1 MARTDAALGTYAR
14 LTHYSIFV
22 AFAQNGRRNLEQT
35 ERPLATKPLKFLY
48 GYARQYAGVLTIT
61 VISMLLLVGVQLLIP
76 WIIKTMVG
84 AITGTDGNILT
95 MEKVTDLALLALLVY
110 VARAFLQ
117 FLRSYMAH
125 VAGWGVVAE
134 ARKLIY
140 AHLQR
145 LSLRFY
151 EDKQTGQLMSRMVND
166 SDKFELLIAHAIPD
180 IAVNVLTLISV
191 TVVLVNMNW
200 QLTLLSMVPI
210 PFILISLR
218 MFARYVRPAFRERQ
232 QELGELNAI
241 LNDNISGIR
250 EIKTFTREHIETCR
264 IDGRIDRYRD
274 SLLHALKM
282 MATFQPFIQFT
293 SALGTIILIY
303 FGGKLAFDQ
312 VLTVADLVGFF
323 LYLELF
329 YQPLHH
335 LSGAWEQI
343 QEALASADR
352 VTELLEEV
360 PEVGDAENAVAL
372 TMPIKGGITL
382 HDVRFGYIPEETV
395 LNNVNLD
402 IAPRSTVALVGPTG
416 VGKTTLAGLIP
427 RFYDVDEGSICIDG
441 IDIRRLALDSLRA
454 QISIVLQD
462 VFLFHGTVRDNILF
476 GRADAA
482 QEEVIA
488 AAHVA
493 NAHDFISQLPQGYDT
508 VIGER
513 GVKLSGGQKQRL
525 SIARAVLK
533 DAPILILDEAT
544 SSVDTETERL
554 IQQALDRLMQG
565 KTTLVIAHRLSTI
578 RSADQI
584 VVLGNGGI
592 AERGNHD
599 ALMAQHGTYW
609 HLNRVQSQD
618 PTLVIGKTGEANES
632 ATAHTRS

>member
-1 MARTDAALGTYAR
+1 MRPRRTPRALA
-14 LTHYSIFV
+14 LSIYKIPN
-22 AFAQNGRRNLEQT
+22 QI

-48 GYARQYAGVLTIT
+48 GYASQYAGVLTIT

-76 WIIKTMVG
+76 WILKTMVG
-84 AITGTDGNILT
+84 AITGADGKVLT

-191 TVVLVNMNW
+191 TFVLVNMNW
-200 QLTLLSMVPI
+200 QLTLLCMVPI

-218 MFARYVRPAFRERQ
+218 LFARYVRPAFRERQ

-250 EIKTFTREHIETCR
+250 EIKTFTREHIETRR

-360 PEVGDAENAVAL
+360 PEVDDAEKAVAL
-372 TMPIKGGITL
+372 PLPIKGGITL
-382 HDVRFGYIPEETV
+382 QDVRFGYIPGETI
-395 LNNVNLD
+395 LNSVNLD

-427 RFYDVDEGSICIDG
+427 RFYDVDGGRICIDG
-441 IDIRRLALDSLRA
+441 IDIRRLSLDSLRA

-508 VIGER
+508 IIGER

-544 SSVDTETERL
+544 SSVDTETEQL

-578 RSADQI
+578 RSANQI

-599 ALMAQHGTYW
+599 ALMAQRGIYW

-618 PTLVIGKTGEANES
+618 PTLVISKTREANES
-632 ATAHTRS
+632 TTAHTRS

>member
-1 MARTDAALGTYAR
+1 MRPRRTPRALA
-14 LTHYSIFV
+14 LSIYKIPN
-22 AFAQNGRRNLEQT
+22 QI

-48 GYARQYAGVLTIT
+48 GYASQYAGVLTIT

-76 WIIKTMVG
+76 WILKTMVG
-84 AITGTDGNILT
+84 AITGADGKVLT

-191 TVVLVNMNW
+191 TFVLVNMNW
-200 QLTLLSMVPI
+200 QLTLLCMVPI

-218 MFARYVRPAFRERQ
+218 LFARYVRPAFRERQ

-250 EIKTFTREHIETCR
+250 EIKTFTREHIETRR

-360 PEVGDAENAVAL
+360 PEVDDAEKAVAL
-372 TMPIKGGITL
+372 PLPIKGGITL
-382 HDVRFGYIPEETV
+382 QDVRFGYIPGETI
-395 LNNVNLD
+395 LNSVNLD

-427 RFYDVDEGSICIDG
+427 RFYDVDGGRICIDG
-441 IDIRRLALDSLRA
+441 IDIRRLSLDSLRA

-508 VIGER
+508 IIGER

-544 SSVDTETERL
+544 SSVDTETEQL
-554 IQQALDRLMQG
+554 IQQALDRLIQG

-578 RSADQI
+578 RSANQI

-599 ALMAQHGTYW
+599 ALMAQRGIYW

-618 PTLVIGKTGEANES
+618 PTLVISKTREANES
-632 ATAHTRS
+632 TTAHTRS